1 MLLLYSVT
9 FDHKQAI
16 NFPCLRGQARTEQD
30 EIAYNTR
37 GFTMLKYKRLRTATL
52 TDGAETLATIIAGLK
67 NKTYR
72 IIGLTTDPLANLWIR
87 LYRNGEQIVDVQS
100 IACTTGQPILP
111 MDVPVD
117 VGDDIKVGFYNNG
130 AATTAKDI
138 SISYEDK

>member
-1 MLLLYSVT
+1 M
-9 FDHKQAI
+9 K
-16 NFPCLRGQARTEQD
+16 
-30 EIAYNTR
+30 
-37 GFTMLKYKRLRTATL
+37 KYKRLRTATL
-52 TDGAETLATIIAGLK
+52 TDGAETLATILSGLK

-72 IIGLTTDPLANLWIR
+72 IVGLTTDPLANMWIR

-100 IACTTGQPILP
+100 IACTSGSPMLP

-138 SISYEDK
+138 AIAYEDK